1 MTGEIIPKGEPGL
14 GTALAENDNNIGK
27 VAELRPFCF

>member
-14 GTALAENDNNIGK
+14 GTALEK
-27 VAELRPFCF
+27 VVAPQPAPERDDR